1 MTSDNLTIDQ
11 FRQRLESSGIVA
23 PDDDLK
29 AAYEAGRKLL
39 ENANRIIGKGDTDVR
54 S

>member
-1 MTSDNLTIDQ
+1 MTSDNMTFDQ

-23 PDDDLK
+23 PADDLK
-29 AAYEAGRKLL
+29 AAYEAGKALR